1 MCRKVS
7 DDKKHNERQS
17 MKINLSDIQS
27 LVVGRGRKPY
37 ENAELLA
44 DIKSI
49 NPSDPDDGIIWVDA
63 QGNPDDEDYLSHKA
77 KFGSRAEAVASQADI
92 QISTV
97 WLVDGRLVIKLKTK
111 AKRK

>member
-1 MCRKVS
+1 
-7 DDKKHNERQS
+7 

-44 DIKSI
+44 DIKSL
-49 NPSDPDDGIIWVDA
+49 NPTDPNDA
-63 QGNPDDEDYLSHKA
+63 IVWTDATGNPTDEDYANHKA
-77 KFGSRAEAVASQADI
+77 KFRSRAEAVATQAGVE
-92 QISTV
+92 ISTV
-97 WLVDGRLVIKLKTK
+97 WLSDGRLVIKLKAK